1 MQVEGQ
7 YIRYFDLANGQARS
21 GKEEDFGA
29 LIGNVRDAAE
39 ALIAYVDGDVLG
51 LIDPGSGVT
60 RECPVGPWRTASPGQ
75 HIRVL
80 KDQDTMIP
88 VG

>member
-1 MQVEGQ
+1 MQIEGQ
-7 YIRYFDLANGQARS
+7 YIRYFDLKNGQARTA
-21 GKEEDFGA
+21 KEDDFGA
-29 LIGNVRDAAE
+29 LIGNVRDATD

-51 LIDPGSGVT
+51 IIDPVSGVT
-60 RECPVGPWRTASPGQ
+60 HECPVGPWRTACPGQ